1 MWRMGMRVK
10 VRMLGVFRDTGKS
23 KESYLDVADGSNIGD
38 VINAIIGDDDSLR
51 TVLWDKQVNS
61 PLPNALI
68 MLDGVEV
75 NNIQGMETPV
85 SDGQE
90 LVLLSVVHGG

>member
-1 MWRMGMRVK
+1 MRVK
-10 VRMLGVFRDTGKS
+10 VKMLGVFRDAGKS
-23 KESYLDVADGSNIGD
+23 KESSLEMVEGSSIGE
-38 VINAIIGDDDSLR
+38 VINTVIGDDDALR
-51 TVLWDKQVNS
+51 TILWDKQVDS
-61 PLPNALI
+61 PFPNALV

-75 NNIQGMETPV
+75 NNLQGMATPV

>member
-1 MWRMGMRVK
+1 MHVK
-10 VRMLGVFRDTGKS
+10 VRMLGVFRETGKS
-23 KESYLDVADGSNIGD
+23 KESSVDVADGSSIGD
-38 VINAIIGDDDSLR
+38 VINAIIGEDDALR
-51 TVLWDKQVNS
+51 TVLWDKQVDS
-61 PLPNALI
+61 PIPNALI

-75 NNIQGMETPV
+75 NNLQGMATLV

>member
-1 MWRMGMRVK
+1 MSLK
-10 VRMLGVFRDTGKS
+10 VRMLGVLREVGGS
-23 KESYLDVADGSNIGD
+23 KEQ
-38 VINAIIGDDDSLR
+38 VIDIVEGATVDSVIRDLMAQDER
-51 TVLWDKQVNS
+51 LEGVLWDKEVDS

-75 NNIQGMETPV
+75 NNLEGLETPV
-85 SDGQE
+85 KRGQE

>member
-1 MWRMGMRVK
+1 MSLK
-10 VRMLGVFRDTGKS
+10 IRMLGVLRKAGS
-23 KESYLDVADGSNIGD
+23 KEQTIDIDEGATVDS
-38 VINAIIGDDDSLR
+38 VIRDLMAQDERLE
-51 TVLWDKQVNS
+51 TVLWDKGVDS

-75 NNIQGMETPV
+75 NNLEGLETPV
-85 SDGQE
+85 KKGQE

>member
-1 MWRMGMRVK
+1 MSLN
-10 VRMLGVFRDTGKS
+10 VRMLGVLREAGS
-23 KESYLDVADGSNIGD
+23 KERTVDINKGATVDS
-38 VINAIIGDDDSLR
+38 VIRDLMEEDERLES
-51 TVLWDKQVNS
+51 VLWDKGVDS

-75 NNIQGMETPV
+75 NNLDGLDTPV
-85 SDGQE
+85 KRGQE

>member
-1 MWRMGMRVK
+1 MSLK
-10 VRMLGVFRDTGKS
+10 IRMLGVLREAGS
-23 KESYLDVADGSNIGD
+23 KEQTVNIDEGATVES
-38 VINAIIGDDDSLR
+38 VIRDLISQDERLEI
-51 TVLWDKQVNS
+51 VLWDKGVDS

-75 NNIQGMETPV
+75 NNLEGLDTPV
-85 SDGQE
+85 KKGQE

>member
-1 MWRMGMRVK
+1 MSLK
-10 VRMLGVFRDTGKS
+10 IRMLGVLREAGS
-23 KESYLDVADGSNIGD
+23 KEQTIDIDEGATVDS
-38 VINAIIGDDDSLR
+38 VIRDLMAQDERLE
-51 TVLWDKQVNS
+51 TVLWDKGVDS

-75 NNIQGMETPV
+75 NNLEGLETPV
-85 SDGQE
+85 KKGQE

>member
-1 MWRMGMRVK
+1 MSLK
-10 VRMLGVFRDTGKS
+10 VRMLGVLREAGS
-23 KESYLDVADGSNIGD
+23 KEQTIDIDEGATVDS
-38 VINAIIGDDDSLR
+38 VIRDLIAQDERLE
-51 TVLWDKQVNS
+51 TVLWDKGVDS

-75 NNIQGMETPV
+75 NNLDGLETPV
-85 SDGQE
+85 KKGQE

>member
-1 MWRMGMRVK
+1 MSLK
-10 VRMLGVFRDTGKS
+10 IRMLGVLREAGS
-23 KESYLDVADGSNIGD
+23 KEQTIDINEGATVDS
-38 VINAIIGDDDSLR
+38 VIRDLIAQDERLE
-51 TVLWDKQVNS
+51 TVLWDKEVDS

-75 NNIQGMETPV
+75 NNLDGLETPV
-85 SDGQE
+85 KKGQE

>member
-1 MWRMGMRVK
+1 MSIK
-10 VRMLGVFRDTGKS
+10 VRMLGVLREAGGS
-23 KESYLDVADGSNIGD
+23 KEQTIDVVKGATVDS
-38 VINAIIGDDDSLR
+38 VIRDLMAEDKRLKA
-51 TVLWDKQVNS
+51 VLWDKEVDS

-75 NNIQGMETPV
+75 NNLEGLETPV
-85 SDGQE
+85 KRGQE

>member
-1 MWRMGMRVK
+1 MSLK
-10 VRMLGVFRDTGKS
+10 IRMLGVLREAGS
-23 KESYLDVADGSNIGD
+23 KEQTVDIDEGATVES
-38 VINAIIGDDDSLR
+38 VIRDLISQDERLEI
-51 TVLWDKQVNS
+51 VLWDKGVDS

-75 NNIQGMETPV
+75 NNLEGLDTPV
-85 SDGQE
+85 KKGQE

>member
-1 MWRMGMRVK
+1 MRIK
-10 VRMLGVFRDTGKS
+10 VRILGVFRDTGKS
-23 KESYLDVADGSNIGD
+23 KESYFDLTDGSNVGD
-38 VINAIIGDDDSLR
+38 VIKAVIGDDYALR
-51 TVLWDKQVNS
+51 TILWDKQVDS
-61 PLPNALI
+61 PFPNALV

-75 NNIQGMETPV
+75 NNIKGMETPI

>member
-1 MWRMGMRVK
+1 MSLK
-10 VRMLGVFRDTGKS
+10 IRMLGVLREAGS
-23 KESYLDVADGSNIGD
+23 KEQTIDINEGATVDS
-38 VINAIIGDDDSLR
+38 VIRDLIAQDERLE
-51 TVLWDKQVNS
+51 TVLWDKGVDS

-75 NNIQGMETPV
+75 NNLDGLETPV
-85 SDGQE
+85 KKGQE

>member
-1 MWRMGMRVK
+1 MSLK
-10 VRMLGVFRDTGKS
+10 VRMLGVLREVGGS
-23 KESYLDVADGSNIGD
+23 KEQLIDIVEGATVDS
-38 VINAIIGDDDSLR
+38 VIRELMAQDERLEG
-51 TVLWDKQVNS
+51 VLWDKEVDS

-75 NNIQGMETPV
+75 NNLEGLETPV
-85 SDGQE
+85 KRGQE

>member
-1 MWRMGMRVK
+1 MSLK
-10 VRMLGVFRDTGKS
+10 VRMLGVLREVGS
-23 KESYLDVADGSNIGD
+23 KEQTIDINEGATVDS
-38 VINAIIGDDDSLR
+38 VIRDLMAQDERLE
-51 TVLWDKQVNS
+51 TVLWDKGVDS

-75 NNIQGMETPV
+75 NNLEGLETAV
-85 SDGQE
+85 NRGQE

>member
-1 MWRMGMRVK
+1 MRVMVK
-10 VRMLGVFRDTGKS
+10 VLGVFRETGKP
-23 KESYLDVADGSNIGD
+23 KEASVNIVDGSSIGD
-38 VINAIIGDDDSLR
+38 VIKTVIGDDDALR
-51 TVLWDKQVNS
+51 MILWDKQVDS
-61 PLPNALI
+61 PFPNALI

-75 NNIQGMETPV
+75 NNLQGMATPV

>member
-1 MWRMGMRVK
+1 MSLK
-10 VRMLGVFRDTGKS
+10 VRMLGVLREAGGSTEQTIDIVEGATVDSVIRDLMAEDERLEG
-23 KESYLDVADGSNIGD
+23 
-38 VINAIIGDDDSLR
+38 
-51 TVLWDKQVNS
+51 VLWDKEVDS

-75 NNIQGMETPV
+75 NNLEGLETPV
-85 SDGQE
+85 KRGQE